1 MLQHEPI
8 VANIGV
14 NNKVGGLVKTKG
26 VDDLMGNVTAF
37 MYSDLKEGLSSIKD
51 PEVQTRTLG
60 QARMVLGSVNTMM
73 PDPQA
78 PNSMLPP
85 AGVISL
91 IHAGPRGR
99 HASQTLASSFSLVS
113 MPNFAIEVSF
123 ESSRRDLHN
132 THLST
137 DLRSQIAN

>member
-1 MLQHEPI
+1 M
-8 VANIGV
+8 
-14 NNKVGGLVKTKG
+14 KTKG

-85 AGVISL
+85 PEL
-91 IHAGPRGR
+91 
-99 HASQTLASSFSLVS
+99 F
-113 MPNFAIEVSF
+113 F
-123 ESSRRDLHN
+123 
-132 THLST
+132 
-137 DLRSQIAN
+137 

>member
-1 MLQHEPI
+1 MLQHEPV

-85 AGVISL
+85 PKL
-91 IHAGPRGR
+91 
-99 HASQTLASSFSLVS
+99 F
-113 MPNFAIEVSF
+113 F
-123 ESSRRDLHN
+123 
-132 THLST
+132 
-137 DLRSQIAN
+137 